1 VADFEVEMT
10 SEQTLCSTWNSTLAV
25 DGPRRLPKTKAAV
38 PTISKI
44 NASSR
49 RYRAPTCS
57 YILIRLVGRGPVSDY
72 QTSSCTSPFVLS
84 FSTGGYH
91 KNLFGEGGLHGSLL
105 SPQSPSKRLAPHAL
119 NGSPYTGQRLQVG
132 IDLFAIV

>member
-10 SEQTLCSTWNSTLAV
+10 PEQTLFSTWNSTLAV

-38 PTISKI
+38 HTISKI

-57 YILIRLVGRGPVSDY
+57 YILIRLMGRGPVSDY
-72 QTSSCTSPFVLS
+72 QTSSCTPPFELS

-91 KNLFGEGGLHGSLL
+91 KICSGVAWF
-105 SPQSPSKRLAPHAL
+105 SPIASISVKTPGTPRSGWEPLYRTEAPSR
-119 NGSPYTGQRLQVG
+119 
-132 IDLFAIV
+132 D